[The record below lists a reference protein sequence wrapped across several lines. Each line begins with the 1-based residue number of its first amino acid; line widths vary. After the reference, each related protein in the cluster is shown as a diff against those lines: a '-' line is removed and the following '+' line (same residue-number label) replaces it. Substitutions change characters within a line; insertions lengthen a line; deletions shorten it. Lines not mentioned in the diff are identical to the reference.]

1 MLEGKAMVKET
12 DMPLKMQIQATASAS
27 QALDLFDVSDC
38 ISIAAHIKKV
48 HHFTFTLIYIYVSCP
63 HFLPPIELCFLMLIC
78 LIFFLPLI
86 IYRWRWCLVFFCV
99 QEFDTVYGSGWQCVV
114 GSNFGCYFSHSPGTF
129 IYFALETLHF
139 LIYKGTTSS

>member
-78 LIFFLPLI
+78 LIFFFYHWLYIDGGGVWLFFLCRNLI
-86 IYRWRWCLVFFCV
+86 PCM
-99 QEFDTVYGSGWQCVV
+99 GV
-114 GSNFGCYFSHSPGTF
+114 GGNVWWDPILGAISPIHRG
-129 IYFALETLHF
+129 L
-139 LIYKGTTSS
+139 SSILL

>member
-48 HHFTFTLIYIYVSCP
+48 HHFTFTLIYIYM
-63 HFLPPIELCFLMLIC
+63 FLALT
-78 LIFFLPLI
+78 FFPLLN
-86 IYRWRWCLVFFCV
+86 CAF
-99 QEFDTVYGSGWQCVV
+99 
-114 GSNFGCYFSHSPGTF
+114 
-129 IYFALETLHF
+129 
-139 LIYKGTTSS
+139 